1 MTPAFQPIALSPR
14 DAATYLAVSRR
25 TLSDLIR
32 KGKVAARKAGTRTL
46 VDTASLQSYYESLP
60 PKVGASPIIFGE
72 RAHVRPKSRP
82 RKKTQ
87 H

>member
-1 MTPAFQPIALSPR
+1 MFTPLALSPR
-14 DAATYLAVSRR
+14 DAAAMLAVSRR

-46 VDTASLQSYYESLP
+46 VDVKSLTAYYGTLP
-60 PKVGASPIIFGE
+60 IKSEHLPLMFGE
-72 RAHVRPKSRP
+72 AAHVRPKSRP
-82 RKKTQ
+82 RKKTR